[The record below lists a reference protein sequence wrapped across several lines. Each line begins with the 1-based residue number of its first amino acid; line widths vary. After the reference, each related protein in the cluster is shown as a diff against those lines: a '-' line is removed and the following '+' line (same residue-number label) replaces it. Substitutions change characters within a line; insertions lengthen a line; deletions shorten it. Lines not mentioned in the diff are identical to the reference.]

1 MINILGAIMRALI
14 SISFLPTQKVKFGP
28 SSSVFQKKNHSK
40 EKEAAVIKAGQ
51 PGRPLDTTSLGNY
64 LVTILFSIYRTVFA
78 IMIRRGLA
86 KNIVHPI
93 NLAPKALS
101 STLAVSLLAELNP

>member
-1 MINILGAIMRALI
+1 MRGF
-14 SISFLPTQKVKFGP
+14 SIIRQHKVQCGP

-40 EKEAAVIKAGQ
+40 EKEATVLAIF
-51 PGRPLDTTSLGNY
+51 GRPLDITSQENY
-64 LVTILFSIYRTVFA
+64 SVTIFLFIYRTVFA
-78 IMIRRGLA
+78 IMIRPDLGQ
-86 KNIVHPI
+86 NIVHPI

>member
-14 SISFLPTQKVKFGP
+14 SILRQHKVKFGP

-40 EKEAAVIKAGQ
+40 EKEATVLAAFK
-51 PGRPLDTTSLGNY
+51 PGRPLDITSQENY
-64 LVTILFSIYRTVFA
+64 SVTILLFIYRTVFA
-78 IMIRRGLA
+78 IMIRPDLGQ
-86 KNIVHPI
+86 NIVHPI